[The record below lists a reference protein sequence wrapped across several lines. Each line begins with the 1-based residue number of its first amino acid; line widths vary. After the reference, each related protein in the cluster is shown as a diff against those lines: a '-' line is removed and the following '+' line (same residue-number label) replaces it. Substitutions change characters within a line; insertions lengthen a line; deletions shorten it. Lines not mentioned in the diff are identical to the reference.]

1 MLSKTI
7 RVLAVAATAM
17 ALAASTAGADILS
30 TSTGFGGSDDLA
42 PGGHGTLTVGGE
54 FQYSSAS
61 EDLRRFVVDFPAGGF
76 GNPNAI
82 PYADRCLP
90 ETFQTAQCD
99 VKSQIGVVNLVVS
112 VDGLGELP
120 LTGQLYEIQSTPEVP
135 TKVGAYVQPELAG
148 APIGSP
154 IRANAVFY
162 PVTSGPDGDFRIRS
176 VAEPFPRTAV
186 IAPGVE
192 LPIQIKKYEQVIWGR
207 LDNGTPFITNP
218 TRCDTWMS
226 YGYVEAYDSTTNA
239 DTDPLGEGKTFV
251 KLPDVPTQPNCANL
265 APFGASGTA
274 SLSSV
279 PRGASPELNV
289 NLSIPGISGDP
300 ISAAVP
306 KTISTVLPDA
316 VNVDI
321 QRIATV
327 CENAQFD
334 ARACP
339 AGTKVG
345 SVRITLPM
353 IAAGLT
359 GDAYIVRR
367 SAGGTGLPD
376 LGLIV
381 SGAINFN
388 QRGTNSYTGNGTQIR
403 TTFDNIP
410 QPGFSTLDLKIFGGT
425 NGLLRVDECPDGGR
439 NPLDAGPVTFALT
452 SYQGQTRQ
460 TASPEYRAQSCFSS
474 RVKLKR
480 FKRCLKSHSLRIS
493 PTFKS
498 RGEVRKVTYRLPRAR
513 LKTVKKSPFRLHT
526 KLSRKLKKGKTYKY
540 TVRTYFKQQ
549 QLQSKAVVK
558 KTTGHFRLCR

>member
-1 MLSKTI
+1 MIHKAI
-7 RVLAVAATAM
+7 RLVAIAAA
-17 ALAASTAGADILS
+17 ALALTASAASADILS

-54 FQYSSAS
+54 FQYSSPS

-82 PYADRCLP
+82 PFEDRCTP
-90 ETFQTAQCD
+90 ETFQNSICD
-99 VKSQIGVVNLVVS
+99 IKSQIGVVNLIVS
-112 VDGLGELP
+112 FDGIGELP
-120 LTGQLYEIQSTPEVP
+120 LTGQLYEIQSVPEVP
-135 TKVGAYVQPELAG
+135 TKVGAYLQPEMAGVPFG
-148 APIGSP
+148 APL
-154 IRANAVFY
+154 RANAVFY
-162 PVTSGPDGDFRIRS
+162 PVTSGPDGDFRVRS
-176 VAEPFPRTAV
+176 VSEPFPRTANV
-186 IAPGVE
+186 APGVDV
-192 LPIQIKKYEQVIWGR
+192 PIQIKKYEQVIWGR
-207 LDNGTPFITNP
+207 LANGTPFITNP

-239 DTDPLGEGKTFV
+239 DKDPLGEGKTFL
-251 KLPDVPTQPNCANL
+251 KLPDVPTQPNCDTL

-274 SLSSV
+274 SLSNV
-279 PRGASPELNV
+279 PRGSSPELNV
-289 NLSIPGISGDP
+289 NISIPGISGDP
-300 ISAAVP
+300 TSAAVP

-321 QRIATV
+321 QRIAKV
-327 CENAQFD
+327 CENAEFD

-339 AGTKVG
+339 PSTKVG

-381 SGAINFN
+381 SGAISFS
-388 QRGTNSYTGNGTQIR
+388 QRGTTSYTGNGTQIR

-410 QPGFSTLDLKIFGGT
+410 QPGFSTLDLKIFGGS

-439 NPLDAGPVTFALT
+439 NPVDSGPVTFDMV
-452 SYQGQTRQ
+452 SYQGQTGRSS
-460 TASPEYRAQSCFSS
+460 SPVFRAPSCFSS
-474 RVKLKR
+474 KVKIKR
-480 FKRCLKSHSLRIS
+480 FSRCLKTRTLRIS

-498 RGEVRKVTYRLPRAR
+498 RGEVRKVTLSVPKQRS
-513 LKTVKKSPFRLHT
+513 KTVKRSPFRVKMELN
-526 KLSRKLKKGKTYKY
+526 RKIKKGKTYKY
-540 TVRTYFKQQ
+540 TLRTYFKQQ
-549 QLQSKAVVK
+549 ELQSKAVVSK
-558 KTTGHFRLCR
+558 KTGRFKLCK